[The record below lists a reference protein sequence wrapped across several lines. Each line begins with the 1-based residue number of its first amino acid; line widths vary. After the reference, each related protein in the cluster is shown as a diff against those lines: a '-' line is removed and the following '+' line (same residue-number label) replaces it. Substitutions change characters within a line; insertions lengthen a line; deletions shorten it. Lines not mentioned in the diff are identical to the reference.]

1 MRLEALQAIRLIIVV
16 FNILQ
21 RPRRQNLE
29 RPSTCVIFIWHIEH
43 IGTDIVACRVDR
55 YIYEW
60 VEAIFDEMRLLSGV
74 RGVEVHQSEWERI
87 HIAFLRYEA
96 PPHFRHCAINADDYV
111 AFIAGAV
118 FEVHSDPTIILH
130 FIVREALAIIDI

>member
-1 MRLEALQAIRLIIVV
+1 MRLEALQAICLIVVV

-21 RPRRQNLE
+21 RPRRQDLE
-29 RPSTCVIFIWHIEH
+29 GPSACVLFIWHIEH

-74 RGVEVHQSEWERI
+74 RGVEVHQSEWKRI

-96 PPHFRHCAINADDYV
+96 PPDFRHCAINADDYV

-118 FEVHSDPTIILH
+118 FEVHSDPTIIPH

>member
-1 MRLEALQAIRLIIVV
+1 MCLEALQAICLIVVV

-21 RPRRQNLE
+21 RPRRQDLE
-29 RPSTCVIFIWHIEH
+29 GPSACVLFVWHIEH

-55 YIYEW
+55 YIYQR
-60 VEAIFDEMRLLSGV
+60 VEAIFDKVRLLSGV

-87 HIAFLRYEA
+87 HIAFLRYQA
-96 PPHFRHCAINADDYV
+96 SPHFRHCAINANDYV

-118 FEVHSDPTIILH
+118 FEVHSDSTIILH
-130 FIVREALAIIDI
+130 FIVREALAIANI